1 MRAGGGGGGGRAG
14 RAGRAGR
21 RVPPEGFPGGCPR
34 ARGGPGA
41 PLPREF
47 WGPLPAGPVDSGRL
61 ADELMREAAA
71 RALPPSVDLEK
82 LARDLSQEAAR
93 RSGHGPELSEELM
106 GELAE
111 DLPPPG
117 LRGESCPLACA
128 IGVHGVEE
136 EAEAPVAV
144 LVRSPAA
151 AAPTTP
157 AGTVA
162 RWAARRMAAFVQAE
176 WPGPR
181 SEEWQL

>member
-1 MRAGGGGGGGRAG
+1 
-14 RAGRAGR
+14 
-21 RVPPEGFPGGCPR
+21 
-34 ARGGPGA
+34 
-41 PLPREF
+41 
-47 WGPLPAGPVDSGRL
+47 VDAGRL

-93 RSGHGPELSEELM
+93 RGGHGPELSEELM

-117 LRGESCPLACA
+117 LRGESCPLACS
-128 IGVHGVEE
+128 IGVRGAGD
-136 EAEAPVAV
+136 EAEGPVAV

-151 AAPTTP
+151 PVPTTP

-162 RWAARRMAAFVQAE
+162 RWAARRMAAFVHSE
-176 WPGPR
+176 WPG